1 VLFILCFFKIYLLST
16 MLEISGCICQPPE
29 GYIVIVVARFNKSI
43 TQRLLDGAIAKL
55 RQHNVQEQDIRVVW
69 VPGAYETPFVASYF
83 AKDEDCLA
91 VICLGAVIKGETSH
105 DQHINRAVS
114 MALWEISSHTGTPVI
129 FGILTCDNVEQA
141 NARSGL
147 IESAKDKVVCPAPG
161 NKGAEAAEA
170 ALEMIDLMTE
180 LPVVKSNVTPDLSDL
195 ISKFAGLWES
205 FSKKNGGIPYFIEDM
220 LDDDD
225 EDDYDDDD
233 YDEYDDDC
241 DDEDCESCAFYEDCN
256 SDEDDFSDIIDIIS
270 TPHNTPKSIEKEN
283 KPKKKTTKKQTKK
296 KKK

>member
-1 VLFILCFFKIYLLST
+1 